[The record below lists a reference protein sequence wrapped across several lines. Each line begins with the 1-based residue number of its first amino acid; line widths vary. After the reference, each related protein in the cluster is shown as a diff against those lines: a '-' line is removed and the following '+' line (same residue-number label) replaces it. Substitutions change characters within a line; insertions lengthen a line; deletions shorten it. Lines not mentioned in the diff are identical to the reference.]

1 MSQEKK
7 TGLPKK
13 RNGRIAVKLSIFL
26 AAVVIVINVVQNVSV
41 IEFIK
46 KRILAD
52 NIDRY
57 SELSLNYAKTIN
69 QTLENYLSEL
79 DYYTKQDVLKTGSG
93 DEILEWLVNHEA
105 NRPKAF
111 MYVGFIDLQGNY
123 YTDLGEQ
130 SNVQAREY
138 YKAVIKN
145 GAEVFINNPV
155 ISETTQARVVH
166 IVKAIKDNGR
176 LIGAVAGV
184 VNVDIPG
191 IFLGNIDVNQNVC
204 CALFSGDGQ
213 FMGMTGNAELMG
225 LDKSSPEEIERVNV
239 TVNNDIRQGKNGYLW
254 VETPGAP
261 TTGMFYAP
269 VKYTSWS
276 VSLTLDQNTI
286 LRLSMLVQKLMII
299 FAVILTVTVLVCII
313 VSLSLSLKPLKV
325 LESSISE
332 IATGSADLSKRIDIS
347 ANNEIGRVV
356 DSFNNFA
363 EKLQSIMAA
372 MKDSKDELVSAGQEL
387 ANNTSDTASSI
398 TQIINCV
405 ENFSGNINNQDRIV
419 NDTADAVNEI
429 ASNIEA
435 LNALIESQT
444 SAVTQAA
451 SAVEQMIGNISSVSN
466 SVRKMY
472 DEFAELQVRVN
483 NGIEKQADVNNKI
496 TVIESESK
504 TLQEANA
511 VIANIASQTNLLAMN
526 AAIEAAHAGEAG
538 KGFSVVADEIRK
550 LSENSSNQS
559 TSIGN
564 QLKKIQDSID
574 EIVTVSQEAQSAFSL
589 VSNGISETNNLVN
602 EIANSMQEQSEGS
615 KQISVAL
622 ANMNETSSQVRS
634 SSMEMSAG
642 NKAILEEIQR
652 LKDAAYEMQSGK
664 DSMAEG
670 ADMIK
675 KSGEAL
681 SIISERMDDSIA
693 LIGGQ
698 IDQFQV

>member
-7 TGLPKK
+7 PGSPKK

-111 MYVGFIDLQGNY
+111 MYVGFIDLQGNF
-123 YTDLGEQ
+123 YTDLGKQ
-130 SNVQAREY
+130 SNVQDREY

-145 GAEVFINNPV
+145 GAEVSINNPV

-213 FMGMTGNAELMG
+213 FMGMTGNVELMG

-286 LRLSMLVQKLMII
+286 LRLSMLVKKLMII

-332 IATGSADLSKRIDIS
+332 IATGNADLSKRIDIS

-372 MKDSKDELVSAGQEL
+372 MKDSKNELVSAGQEL
-387 ANNTSDTASSI
+387 VNNTSDTASSI
-398 TQIINCV
+398 TQIINSV

-483 NGIEKQADVNNKI
+483 NGIE
-496 TVIESESK
+496 
-504 TLQEANA
+504 
-511 VIANIASQTNLLAMN
+511 
-526 AAIEAAHAGEAG
+526 
-538 KGFSVVADEIRK
+538 SV
-550 LSENSSNQS
+550 SSS
-559 TSIGN
+559 TSYQITFTLSLKILGN
-564 QLKKIQDSID
+564 
-574 EIVTVSQEAQSAFSL
+574 
-589 VSNGISETNNLVN
+589 
-602 EIANSMQEQSEGS
+602 EG
-615 KQISVAL
+615 K
-622 ANMNETSSQVRS
+622 SS
-634 SSMEMSAG
+634 
-642 NKAILEEIQR
+642 
-652 LKDAAYEMQSGK
+652 
-664 DSMAEG
+664 
-670 ADMIK
+670 
-675 KSGEAL
+675 
-681 SIISERMDDSIA
+681 
-693 LIGGQ
+693 
-698 IDQFQV
+698 